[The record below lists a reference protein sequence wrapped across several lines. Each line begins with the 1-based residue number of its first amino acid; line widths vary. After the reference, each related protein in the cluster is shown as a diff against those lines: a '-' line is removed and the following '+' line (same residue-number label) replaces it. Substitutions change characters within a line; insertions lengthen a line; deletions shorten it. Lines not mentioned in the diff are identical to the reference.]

1 MITSST
7 SRQQL
12 LAQKSYLQARVS
24 NYYTSNISAGD
35 HIKFN
40 SIVNSN
46 GTDITLDTSTTYTS
60 TAGVAS
66 VGRFTLKAGKTYR
79 LYTTVQGNGATGINA
94 TFIWYNSTSD
104 SAIPGSRAYALSPAF
119 SGGNGPIPEATAF
132 ITPQVDTLVEV
143 RINTV
148 SDINTIEGADSND
161 NTFAIIETVEQTIPV
176 ETGVPISRI
185 RRRGGTT
192 RGSSNT
198 NVIIYATAEELNGT
212 SLTYS
217 NDATNGDSFI
227 VNTSGIYAVS
237 LTAESTT
244 NDGTLIICVGST
256 IVNSPVGTSS
266 LRTFLDVSGNRC
278 SIAWTGYVEAGQKIW
293 AAFSTTTLNS
303 NSYDNQISIAGP
315 L

>member
-1 MITSST
+1 MSANQTTGFSDGDPVKFNT
-7 SRQQL
+7 
-12 LAQKSYLQARVS
+12 VD
-24 NYYTSNISAGD
+24 TSNGSDISL
-35 HIKFN
+35 N
-40 SIVNSN
+40 
-46 GTDITLDTSTTYTS
+46 TSTWI
-60 TAGVAS
+60 
-66 VGRFTLKAGKTYR
+66 FTLKAGKTYSLESGVR
-79 LYTTVQGNGATGINA
+79 IQGSAAIFGYQWYNITNS
-94 TFIWYNSTSD
+94 TFIGTIGFSQTADSSNNSEQQT
-104 SAIPGSRAYALSPAF
+104 AKAY
-119 SGGNGPIPEATAF
+119 
-132 ITPQVDTLVEV
+132 ITPSTDITVKLYIIGSLVSNISAVDY
-143 RINTV
+143 RF
-148 SDINTIEGADSND
+148 SYAQIEA
-161 NTFAIIETVEQTIPV
+161 VEQVIPV
-176 ETGVPISRI
+176 GVGVSASRI

-227 VNTSGIYAVS
+227 VNTSGVYAVS